1 MSVQILHI
9 QSPGRWD
16 AVAAIVGDRA
26 ALQGLREAVDAALA
40 TGSGGAYVFSADGEG
55 YALAVA
61 LEPRMYRMHTSYAG
75 ETEPVRSL
83 RETMPLRAM
92 PNFSMA
98 YCKALR
104 QCELA
109 QKEHNNEASP
119 IKSDGTTRRSLMP
132 LKH

>member
-26 ALQGLREAVDAALA
+26 ALQALRVAVDAALA
-40 TGSGGAYVFSADGEG
+40 TGSGSVYVFSSDDEE

-61 LEPRMYRMHTSYAG
+61 LEPYMYRMHTLYAG

-83 RETMPLRAM
+83 RETMPFRAM

-109 QKEHNNEASP
+109 RQEHNNDASP
-119 IKSDGTTRRSLMP
+119 IRSGGATRRSLMP
-132 LKH
+132 LTD